1 MYKKIIGIC
10 AVTFISASLFAQ
22 APNKM
27 SYQAVI
33 RDLSSNLITNQSI
46 GMRISILQGAP
57 NGTAVYIETHTPT
70 TNVNGLASIEIGA
83 GNVFLGSFSTINW
96 ANGPYFIK
104 TETDPLGGTS
114 YSITGTS
121 QMLSVPYA
129 LYAEKTANSSSIN
142 FSTTQVFFGNSTTNW
157 TDIDLSSV
165 VGANFALVRLK
176 VYNLSNSSGVLS
188 LFRQKGDP
196 SDYKV
201 GADTNNM
208 VSIGFNDVGQ
218 ATIYT
223 DKNGFIQW
231 KSSSAVPVK
240 IEIVVFQK

>member
-1 MYKKIIGIC
+1 MCKKITSIC
-10 AVTFISASLFAQ
+10 LIIFISASVLAQ

-33 RDLSSNLITNQSI
+33 RDISNNLVTNQAVGI
-46 GMRISILQGAP
+46 RVSILQWSP
-57 NGTAVYIETHTPT
+57 NGTAVYVETHTPT
-70 TNVNGLASIEIGA
+70 TNLNGLASLEIGA
-83 GNVFLGSFSTINW
+83 GSVFLGSFSTIDW

-104 TETDPLGGTS
+104 TETDPTGGTS

-129 LYAEKTANSSSIN
+129 LYAEKTANSSSLN
-142 FSTTQVFFGNSTTNW
+142 FSTTLVFNGNSSTNW
-157 TDIDLSSV
+157 TDLDLSSV
-165 VGANFALVRLK
+165 VGENFSLVRLK
-176 VYNLSNSSGVLS
+176 VYNLSNSSGLLS

-201 GADTNNM
+201 GSDTNNM
-208 VSIGFNDVGQ
+208 VSIGTSDVGQ

-223 DKNGFIQW
+223 DINGFIQW
-231 KSSSAVPVK
+231 KSSSSVPVK